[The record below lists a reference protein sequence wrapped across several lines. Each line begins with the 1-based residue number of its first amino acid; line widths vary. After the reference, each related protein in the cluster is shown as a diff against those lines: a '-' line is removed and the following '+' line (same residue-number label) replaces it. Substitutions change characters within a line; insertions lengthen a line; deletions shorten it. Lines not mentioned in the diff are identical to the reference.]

1 VSKAAQAAP
10 FPEPWSCSTK
20 EEAQLSIGPE
30 SATLALSDRT
40 VERHRAE
47 IRTLLG
53 FREATIADGEAL
65 TEWLRDHAVADS
77 RNKGSAIEELGTTR
91 MWQSAPAQQQVA
103 DGPPLNRGENY
114 AIARLEASLS
124 EAFVAKAK
132 ANRLPGNNGMR
143 LYLEALRVGAGE
155 PPPPDMTAPVVVQH
169 AGPPPQKPAGQYV
182 PQPVHGFFGQR

>member
-124 EAFVAKAK
+124 EAFVAKAIS
-132 ANRLPGNNGMR
+132 NRSICDAPHCQRQGR
-143 LYLEALRVGAGE
+143 RQRVGHSWRSRGLGGVASAAE
-155 PPPPDMTAPVVVQH
+155 DHYSVPPPNTFHFVDST
-169 AGPPPQKPAGQYV
+169 
-182 PQPVHGFFGQR
+182 F